1 MTKFIKQLSK
11 DNLRFTKDWLLV
23 NSWKYSS
30 GWTILTLL
38 LQDLIMSYHMENVE
52 MFLYWELDVKNLYV
66 QIRNFY
72 AEGYSKER
80 TLNMRL
86 RIYGIV
92 LQQSSIEDF
101 VISLAIVFVTLVQ

>member
-11 DNLRFTKDWLLV
+11 DNLRFAKDWLHV

-38 LQDLIMSYHMENVE
+38 LQDLIMSCHMENVE
-52 MFLYWELDVKNLYV
+52 MFRYWELDVKNLYD

-72 AEGYSKER
+72 AEGYSKEC

-92 LQQSSIEDF
+92 LQQSPIEDF